1 MSKIPELAN
10 VPEVSFIDDIT
21 LEDVRDQWIS
31 DVCSCFKELT
41 GEQMELPAADPIRL
55 IGYATTLLGY
65 QCLKFIDRA
74 GKVDLLKYSYGGY
87 LDHIAAL
94 KGIFRRKATGAITT
108 LRFTISAVRTS
119 VTGIPAHSKVTDE
132 NGNRFATDEYAEIP
146 AGQTF
151 VDVQA
156 TAIEPG
162 KGANGLPANT
172 IVDFVNPIPYIES
185 VTNTVPTSGGDD
197 VEGDDDLT
205 YRVLM
210 APAGYSVAGP
220 KEAYEYWAR
229 QFRTDI
235 DDVKVYTPSP
245 TEVVVLFMLENGV
258 APTDTIINSMQ
269 EFLAS
274 DPIRPLT
281 DEVTVAAPADVEY
294 EIILTYYI
302 NRSDSVNATSI
313 QTAVNK
319 AIQEYKA
326 WQRKI
331 GKDINPD
338 ELVKRIKNA
347 GAKRVE
353 LTAPVFTKVS
363 ETDIALSGNELI
375 RYGGLEDD

>member
-1 MSKIPELAN
+1 MSNIPELAR
-10 VPEVSFIDDIT
+10 VPEVSFIDGIT
-21 LEDVRDQWIS
+21 LEDVRNLWIS
-31 DVCSCFKELT
+31 EACAYHKELT
-41 GEQMELPAADPIRL
+41 GEQRELPAADPIRL
-55 IGYATTLLGY
+55 IGYATSLLGY
-65 QCLKFIDRA
+65 QCLKFVDRN
-74 GKVDLLKYSYGGY
+74 GKVDLLKYSYGDF
-87 LDHIAAL
+87 LDNIAAL
-94 KGIFRRKATGAITT
+94 KGIFRRGATGAITT

-146 AGQTF
+146 AGQTY

-162 KGANGLPANT
+162 KGANGLPADT
-172 IVDFVNPIPYIES
+172 IVNFVNPIPYIES

-220 KEAYEYWAR
+220 KEAYEYWAK

-245 TEVVVLFMLENGV
+245 TEVVVLFMLENGI
-258 APTDTIINSMQ
+258 APDDTIITSMR

-281 DEVTVAAPADVEY
+281 DKVTVAAPTDVEY

-302 NRSDSVNATSI
+302 NRSDSINATSI
-313 QTAVNK
+313 QVAVNK
-319 AIQEYKA
+319 AIQEYKS

-338 ELVKRIKNA
+338 ELIKRMKNA
-347 GAKRVE
+347 GAKRVV

>member
-1 MSKIPELAN
+1 MSSIPELAR
-10 VPEVSFIDDIT
+10 VPDVSFIDEIS
-21 LEDVRDQWIS
+21 LEDVKNQWLS
-31 DVCSCFKELT
+31 DVCSHYKELT
-41 GEQMELPAADPIRL
+41 GEQLELPTADPVRL
-55 IGYATTLLGY
+55 IGYATALLGY

-74 GKVDLLKYSYGGY
+74 GKVDLLKYSYGEF

-94 KGIFRRKATGAITT
+94 KGIFRKNATGAVTT

-119 VTGIPAHSKVTDE
+119 VTGIPAQSKVTDE
-132 NGNRFATDEYAEIP
+132 KGNRFATNEYAEIP
-146 AGQTF
+146 AGQTY
-151 VDVQA
+151 VDVRA
-156 TAIEPG
+156 TAIELG
-162 KGANGLPANT
+162 KGANGLPADT
-172 IVDFVNPIPYIES
+172 IVNFVNPIPYIKS

-197 VEGDDDLT
+197 TEGDDNLT

-245 TEVVVLFMLENGV
+245 TEVVVLFMLENGI
-258 APTDTIINSMQ
+258 APDGTIIASMQ

-281 DEVTVAAPADVEY
+281 DQVTVAAPSDVAY
-294 EIILTYYI
+294 EIELTYYI
-302 NRSDSVNATSI
+302 NRSDSVNAASI
-313 QTAVNK
+313 QVAVNN
-319 AIQEYKA
+319 AIREYKA

-338 ELVKRIKNA
+338 ELIKRIKNA

-353 LTAPVFTKVS
+353 LISPVFTKIS